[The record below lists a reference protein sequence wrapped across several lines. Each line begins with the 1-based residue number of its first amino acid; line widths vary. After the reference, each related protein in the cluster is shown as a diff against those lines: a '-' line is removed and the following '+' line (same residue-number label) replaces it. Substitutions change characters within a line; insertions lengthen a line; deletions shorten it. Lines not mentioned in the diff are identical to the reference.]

1 MRPIPCSSARTV
13 TACRDH
19 WCSTEP
25 NGAYT
30 RAGIEDQKV
39 RGALVHQL
47 RHTFATGLADQG
59 VSVYELRQMLG
70 HSSIQTTSRHTA
82 GAGQETRTAAAVAA
96 NPVYRMLE

>member
-1 MRPIPCSSARTV
+1 MSRSLVQYRTK
-13 TACRDH
+13 R
-19 WCSTEP
+19 
-25 NGAYT
+25 AYT

-70 HSSIQTTSRHTA
+70 HSSIQTTSRYTA
-82 GAGQETRTAAAVAA
+82 AAGQETRAAAAA